1 MQQIEKQYNE
11 FVTEFGKSLG
21 KVDVSLGL
29 KIMNLK
35 RKFPET
41 DPKVELRVCYR
52 PGTNLEK
59 KQVELDNYF
68 ACISTTYVK
77 KQRGMPDCEDTLR
90 VECLTDLDT
99 VYKISQDP
107 DVISIHGTASLSS
120 Y

>member
-1 MQQIEKQYNE
+1 MQQMEKQYDE
-11 FVTEFGKSLG
+11 FVTEFGKNLG

-29 KIMNLK
+29 QIMNLK

-41 DPKVELRVCYR
+41 DPKVELRLCYR

-77 KQRGMPDCEDTLR
+77 KQRGMADCEDTLR

-107 DVISIHGTASLSS
+107 DVISIHGTASLGS

>member
-1 MQQIEKQYNE
+1 MQQIEKQYDE
-11 FVTEFGKSLG
+11 FVTKFGKSLG
-21 KVDVSLGL
+21 KVDVSLAL
-29 KIMNLK
+29 KIMSLK
-35 RKFPET
+35 GKFPET

-68 ACISTTYVK
+68 ACLSTTYVK
-77 KQRGMPDCEDTLR
+77 KQSGMPDCEDTLR
-90 VECLTDLDT
+90 VECLTDLNT

-107 DVISIHGTASLSS
+107 DVISIHGTASLGS